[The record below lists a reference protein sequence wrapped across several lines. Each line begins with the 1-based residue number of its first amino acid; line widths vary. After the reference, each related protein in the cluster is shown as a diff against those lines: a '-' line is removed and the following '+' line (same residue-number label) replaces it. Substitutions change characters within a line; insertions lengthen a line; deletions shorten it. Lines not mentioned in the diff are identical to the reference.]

1 MAHGFA
7 SSAQG
12 ACCGEAVACSIF
24 SSAPANSAF
33 DASFPASA
41 QLDPSGSVPDAV
53 LLEASAL
60 LSDQS

>member
-1 MAHGFA
+1 MALLHQPKEHVAVKLLHAA
-7 SSAQG
+7 SSALLLQTQPFN
-12 ACCGEAVACSIF
+12 AR
-24 SSAPANSAF
+24 
-33 DASFPASA
+33 FPASA